1 MLRPKRNT
9 SLRTR
14 FPDAERVPL
23 TQDDI
28 ISLDE
33 EMTELAL
40 LLPDWQAQSLEA
52 VARSEGVSAGQIVRR
67 LIQEYCGV
75 RLNRFAVE

>member
-1 MLRPKRNT
+1 MHRPRENPAWRSRYQGADMLP
-9 SLRTR
+9 RTR
-14 FPDAERVPL
+14 NEIR
-23 TQDDI
+23 
-28 ISLDE
+28 SLDE
-33 EMTELAL
+33 EMTELSL

-67 LIQEYCGV
+67 LILEYCGV

>member
-1 MLRPKRNT
+1 MHTPREAPAWRSRHQGADMLP
-9 SLRTR
+9 RTR
-14 FPDAERVPL
+14 NEIR
-23 TQDDI
+23 
-28 ISLDE
+28 SLDE
-33 EMTELAL
+33 EMTELSL

-67 LIQEYCGV
+67 LILEYCGG

>member
-1 MLRPKRNT
+1 MLRPK
-9 SLRTR
+9 SKSVLRTLL
-14 FPDAERVPL
+14 AGTERTPAV
-23 TQDDI
+23 QDRI
-28 ISLDE
+28 VTLDE

-40 LLPDWQAQSLEA
+40 LLPGWQAQSLEA

-75 RLNRFAVE
+75 RLSRFAVE

>member
-1 MLRPKRNT
+1 MHKPRQTPAWQSRYPGADMLT
-9 SLRTR
+9 RTR
-14 FPDAERVPL
+14 NEIR
-23 TQDDI
+23 
-28 ISLDE
+28 SLDE
-33 EMTELAL
+33 EMTELSL

-67 LIQEYCGV
+67 LILEYCGV